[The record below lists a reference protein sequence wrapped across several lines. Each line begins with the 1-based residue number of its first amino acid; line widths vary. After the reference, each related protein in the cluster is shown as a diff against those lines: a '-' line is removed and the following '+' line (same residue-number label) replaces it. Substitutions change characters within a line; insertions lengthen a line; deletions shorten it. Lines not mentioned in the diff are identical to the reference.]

1 MKIGDIEFRHLDVFQ
16 KDADELAAF
25 LSQTLVGYGYHVE
38 PGAEFLYAPGSIPVM
53 LVAHVDTVFS
63 FPPKDI
69 FYDSAKTVLWSP
81 QGLGADDRAGV
92 AAILEILLRGFRPH
106 ILFTDGEESGCTGA
120 MEAIT
125 ALPKMSVKDV
135 GYIIE
140 LDRRGSNEAVFYG
153 CGSRK
158 FMNYVLEFGFKKEQG
173 IYTDICILCPSWG
186 IAGAN
191 LSTGSYDSHTKTEIL
206 NLSEWLVTV
215 NKVARMLR
223 RNRKE
228 QFPITVN
235 SNAGRGMF
243 GLAGLKYGQVYS
255 YPDGKLDSLDWE
267 KDSMRPTRSEIEL
280 MSAFDDL
287 DGWGEE
293 LGVTISAAELS
304 DFFGGSVSLWSNWL
318 RENAAELKKDWDT
331 LIFDDIDDRVIEM
344 GAPFNKG
351 TQQGG

>member
-1 MKIGDIEFRHLDVFQ
+1 
-16 KDADELAAF
+16 
-25 LSQTLVGYGYHVE
+25 
-38 PGAEFLYAPGSIPVM
+38 
-53 LVAHVDTVFS
+53 
-63 FPPKDI
+63 
-69 FYDSAKTVLWSP
+69 
-81 QGLGADDRAGV
+81 
-92 AAILEILLRGFRPH
+92 
-106 ILFTDGEESGCTGA
+106 
-120 MEAIT
+120 
-125 ALPKMSVKDV
+125 
-135 GYIIE
+135 
-140 LDRRGSNEAVFYG
+140 
-153 CGSRK
+153 
-158 FMNYVLEFGFKKEQG
+158 
-173 IYTDICILCPSWG
+173 
-186 IAGAN
+186 
-191 LSTGSYDSHTKTEIL
+191 
-206 NLSEWLVTV
+206 
-215 NKVARMLR
+215 
-223 RNRKE
+223 
-228 QFPITVN
+228 
-235 SNAGRGMF
+235 MF